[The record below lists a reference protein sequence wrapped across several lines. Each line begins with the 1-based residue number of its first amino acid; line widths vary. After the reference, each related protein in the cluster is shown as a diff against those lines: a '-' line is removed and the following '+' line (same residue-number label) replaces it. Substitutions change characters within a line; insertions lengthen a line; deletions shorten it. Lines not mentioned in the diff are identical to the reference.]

1 MARPIITTD
10 VEGCR
15 EVVDDGINGLLCQVR
30 SGEDLAKKMGQMLN
44 FSAEERDQMGRA
56 GRAKM
61 ERQFDE
67 QIVIDRYL
75 SVLERVCSNIA
86 ISRV

>member
-1 MARPIITTD
+1 MARPIVTTD

-15 EVVDDGINGLLCQVR
+15 EVVDDGLNGFLCQVR
-30 SGEDLAKKMGQMLN
+30 SGEDLAKKMAQMLGL
-44 FSAEERDQMGRA
+44 SVEARLAMGQA

-67 QIVIDRYL
+67 QIVIERYL
-75 SVLERVCSNIA
+75 AVLKRVFG
-86 ISRV
+86 

>member
-1 MARPIITTD
+1 MARPIVTTD

-15 EVVDDGINGLLCQVR
+15 EVVDDGVNGFLCQVR
-30 SGEDLAKKMGQMLN
+30 SGEDLAKKMAQML
-44 FSAEERDQMGRA
+44 SLSVEARLAMGRA

-67 QIVIDRYL
+67 QFVIDRYL
-75 SVLERVCSNIA
+75 AVLKRVCG
-86 ISRV
+86 

>member
-1 MARPIITTD
+1 MARPIVTTD

-15 EVVDDGINGLLCQVR
+15 EVVDDGLNGFLCQVR
-30 SGEDLAKKMGQMLN
+30 SGEDLAMKMAQMLGL
-44 FSAEERDQMGRA
+44 SAEERLAMGQA

-67 QIVIDRYL
+67 QFVIDRYL
-75 SVLERVCSNIA
+75 AVLKRVCG
-86 ISRV
+86 